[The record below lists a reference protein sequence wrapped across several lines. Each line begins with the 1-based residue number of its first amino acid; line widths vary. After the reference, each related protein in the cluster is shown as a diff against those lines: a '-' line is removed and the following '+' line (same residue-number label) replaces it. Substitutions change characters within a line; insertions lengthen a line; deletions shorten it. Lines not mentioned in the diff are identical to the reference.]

1 MRARAS
7 HPSGRLFMNEPSQ
20 VASWYDSGI
29 RLLAAEAKASSET
42 EPDTLTLTLSDMVSW
57 YESGMRSSANE
68 PILPPATLPLSA
80 AVVSWFDSGT
90 RLVGTE
96 LVEEPAVSPPE
107 QVELEVSMD
116 VARLPPPPPTPLP
129 SPPPSGNME
138 APSVLDALLPWGVKA
153 AEMVDAVFRP
163 VAEQATQ
170 VVDVRLS
177 EAPVPSRLAAADRVE
192 KLKFVVPRYVLAV
205 AQLAYEDATATLA
218 DVWTPEAQ
226 EKAQRAA
233 AELVAVSKGLV
244 KEGIEQTKK
253 IAKTLAEQVNEK
265 QLAEQAS
272 SRADASRQAADRINY
287 LKTREAELQTLIAQ
301 ELAAAE
307 EGAMAAGLA
316 VVERRNR
323 MAADLAQKRKAML
336 LKREG
341 RSAISRREG
350 IAKYG
355 VAKAAEIAATKKAA
369 VASEEE
375 RHLAEQNEEGRIA
388 AVAVAAAEAGR
399 FCAEQAEAER
409 VAAKQSEGIAAESA
423 AAAEAARLA
432 AAAQAE
438 VEKFAAEQAEAERRA
453 ADAEAARLAT
463 AAQAEVERF
472 AAEQAEAERR
482 AADAA
487 AAQAEVERFA
497 AEQAEAERR
506 AADAEAARLAAADE
520 KGEDEKQR
528 VAAQKAKTEKGE
540 AEKAG
545 AETAQSGTVQEEG
558 WSVQAAAEK
567 AEAKR
572 LAARMRTPNGVVIL
586 GGDNLPGFTTGNT
599 WS

>member
-1 MRARAS
+1 M
-7 HPSGRLFMNEPSQ
+7 
-20 VASWYDSGI
+20 
-29 RLLAAEAKASSET
+29 
-42 EPDTLTLTLSDMVSW
+42 
-57 YESGMRSSANE
+57 
-68 PILPPATLPLSA
+68 
-80 AVVSWFDSGT
+80 
-90 RLVGTE
+90 
-96 LVEEPAVSPPE
+96 
-107 QVELEVSMD
+107 
-116 VARLPPPPPTPLP
+116 
-129 SPPPSGNME
+129 
-138 APSVLDALLPWGVKA
+138 LDALLPWGVKA

-388 AVAVAAAEAGR
+388 AVAVAAAEAER

-409 VAAKQSEGIAAESA
+409 VAAKQSERLAAESA
-423 AAAEAARLA
+423 AAAEAARL
-432 AAAQAE
+432 
-438 VEKFAAEQAEAERRA
+438 
-453 ADAEAARLAT
+453 
-463 AAQAEVERF
+463 
-472 AAEQAEAERR
+472 
-482 AADAA
+482 AA

>member
-1 MRARAS
+1 MMMALPPPQALRSHSEARSAMRAS

-42 EPDTLTLTLSDMVSW
+42 EPDTL
-57 YESGMRSSANE
+57 SSANE
-68 PILPPATLPLSA
+68 PNLPPATLPLSA

-96 LVEEPAVSPPE
+96 LGTELVEEPAVSPPE
-107 QVELEVSMD
+107 QVMLEVSMD
-116 VARLPPPPPTPLP
+116 VVRLPPPPPTPMP

-138 APSVLDALLPWGVKA
+138 TPVVAPSLLDALLPWGVKA

-177 EAPVPSRLAAADRVE
+177 EALVPSRLAAADRVE

-205 AQLAYEDATATLA
+205 AQLAYEDATAALA
-218 DVWTPEAQ
+218 EVWTPEAQ

-244 KEGIEQTKK
+244 EKGIGQAKQ
-253 IAKTLAEQVNEK
+253 IAETLAEQMKEK

-307 EGAMAAGLA
+307 EGAPELAAAVEEVSMVAAGLA

-323 MAADLAQKRKAML
+323 MASALAQKRKAML

-341 RSAISRREG
+341 RSAILRREG
-350 IAKYG
+350 IANYG
-355 VAKAAEIAATKKAA
+355 VANAAEIAATKKAA
-369 VASEEE
+369 VASKEEE
-375 RHLAEQNEEGRIA
+375 RRLERLLTEQNEAGRIA
-388 AVAVAAAEAGR
+388 AEAVAAAEAER
-399 FCAEQAEAER
+399 FSAEQAEAER
-409 VAAKQSEGIAAESA
+409 VAAEQLERLAAESA
-423 AAAEAARLA
+423 
-432 AAAQAE
+432 
-438 VEKFAAEQAEAERRA
+438 A
-453 ADAEAARLAT
+453 ADAEAARMAT
-463 AAQAEVERF
+463 AAQAEVERL
-472 AAEQAEAERR
+472 AAEEAEL
-482 AADAA
+482 
-487 AAQAEVERFA
+487 
-497 AEQAEAERR
+497 R
-506 AADAEAARLAAADE
+506 AADAEAACMSA
-520 KGEDEKQR
+520 EDEKHR
-528 VAAQKAKTEKGE
+528 VTAQKCE
-540 AEKAG
+540 AEKVEGEKMG
-545 AETAQSGTVQEEG
+545 AEKVGAESAQAGTVQEEG

-599 WS
+599 WG

>member
-1 MRARAS
+1 MALPPPQALRSHSEARSAMRAS

-29 RLLAAEAKASSET
+29 RLLAAEAKACSET
-42 EPDTLTLTLSDMVSW
+42 EPDTL
-57 YESGMRSSANE
+57 SSANE
-68 PILPPATLPLSA
+68 PNLPPATLPLSA

-96 LVEEPAVSPPE
+96 LGTELVEEPAVSPPE
-107 QVELEVSMD
+107 QVMLEVSMD
-116 VARLPPPPPTPLP
+116 VVRLPPPPPTPMP

-138 APSVLDALLPWGVKA
+138 TPVVAPSLLDALLPWGVKA

-177 EAPVPSRLAAADRVE
+177 EALVPSRLAAADRVE

-205 AQLAYEDATATLA
+205 AQLAYEDATAALA
-218 DVWTPEAQ
+218 EVWTPEAH

-244 KEGIEQTKK
+244 EKGIGQAKQ
-253 IAKTLAEQVNEK
+253 IAETLAEQMKEK

-307 EGAMAAGLA
+307 EGAPELAAAVDEVSMVAAGLA

-323 MAADLAQKRKAML
+323 MASALAQKRKALL

-341 RSAISRREG
+341 RSAILRREG
-350 IAKYG
+350 IANYG

-369 VASEEE
+369 VASKEEE
-375 RHLAEQNEEGRIA
+375 RLLAEQNEAGRIA
-388 AVAVAAAEAGR
+388 AEAVAAAEAER
-399 FCAEQAEAER
+399 FSAEQAEAER
-409 VAAKQSEGIAAESA
+409 VAADQSERLAAESA
-423 AAAEAARLA
+423 
-432 AAAQAE
+432 
-438 VEKFAAEQAEAERRA
+438 A
-453 ADAEAARLAT
+453 ADAEAARMAT
-463 AAQAEVERF
+463 AAQAEVERL
-472 AAEQAEAERR
+472 AAEQAEAEL
-482 AADAA
+482 
-487 AAQAEVERFA
+487 
-497 AEQAEAERR
+497 R
-506 AADAEAARLAAADE
+506 AADAEAARMSA
-520 KGEDEKQR
+520 EDEKHR
-528 VAAQKAKTEKGE
+528 VTAQKCE
-540 AEKAG
+540 AEKVEGEKMG
-545 AETAQSGTVQEEG
+545 AEKVGAESAQAGTVQEEG

>member
-1 MRARAS
+1 MALPPPQALRSHSEARSAMRAS

-42 EPDTLTLTLSDMVSW
+42 EPDTL
-57 YESGMRSSANE
+57 SSANE
-68 PILPPATLPLSA
+68 PNLPPATLPLSA

-96 LVEEPAVSPPE
+96 LGTELVEEPAVSPPE
-107 QVELEVSMD
+107 QVMLEVSMD
-116 VARLPPPPPTPLP
+116 VVRLPPPPPTPMP

-138 APSVLDALLPWGVKA
+138 TPVVAPSLLDALLPWGVKA

-177 EAPVPSRLAAADRVE
+177 EALVPSRLAAADRVE

-205 AQLAYEDATATLA
+205 AQLAYEDATAALA
-218 DVWTPEAQ
+218 EVWTPEAQ

-244 KEGIEQTKK
+244 EKGIGQAKQ
-253 IAKTLAEQVNEK
+253 IAETLAEQMKEK

-307 EGAMAAGLA
+307 EGAPELAAAVEEVSMVAAGLA

-323 MAADLAQKRKAML
+323 MASALAQKRKALL

-341 RSAISRREG
+341 RSAILRRES
-350 IAKYG
+350 IANYG

-369 VASEEE
+369 VASKEEE
-375 RHLAEQNEEGRIA
+375 RRLERLLAEQNEAGLIA
-388 AVAVAAAEAGR
+388 AEAVAAAEAER
-399 FCAEQAEAER
+399 FSAEQAEAER
-409 VAAKQSEGIAAESA
+409 VAAEQSERLAAESA
-423 AAAEAARLA
+423 
-432 AAAQAE
+432 
-438 VEKFAAEQAEAERRA
+438 A
-453 ADAEAARLAT
+453 ADAEAARM
-463 AAQAEVERF
+463 
-472 AAEQAEAERR
+472 
-482 AADAA
+482 AA
-487 AAQAEVERFA
+487 AAQAEVERLA
-497 AEQAEAERR
+497 AEQAELR
-506 AADAEAARLAAADE
+506 AADAEAARMSA
-520 KGEDEKQR
+520 EDEKHR
-528 VAAQKAKTEKGE
+528 VTAQKCE
-540 AEKAG
+540 AEKVEGEKMG
-545 AETAQSGTVQEEG
+545 AEKVGAESAQAGTVQEEG

>member
-1 MRARAS
+1 MMLTLPSAMRVS

-57 YESGMRSSANE
+57 SSANE

-96 LVEEPAVSPPE
+96 LVEEPPE
-107 QVELEVSMD
+107 QVVLEVSMD
-116 VARLPPPPPTPLP
+116 VVRLPPPPPTPLP

-138 APSVLDALLPWGVKA
+138 APSVLDALLPWGAKA

-205 AQLAYEDATATLA
+205 AQLAYEDATAALA

-375 RHLAEQNEEGRIA
+375 ERHLAEQNEEGRIA
-388 AVAVAAAEAGR
+388 AVAVAAAEAER

-409 VAAKQSEGIAAESA
+409 VAAKQSERLAAESA
-423 AAAEAARLA
+423 AAAEAARL
-432 AAAQAE
+432 
-438 VEKFAAEQAEAERRA
+438 
-453 ADAEAARLAT
+453 
-463 AAQAEVERF
+463 
-472 AAEQAEAERR
+472 
-482 AADAA
+482 AA

>member
-1 MRARAS
+1 MGWRLHVRSARAGERLLKGWTKLRDKSSRPMMLTLPSAMRRVS

-205 AQLAYEDATATLA
+205 AQLAYEDATAALA

-375 RHLAEQNEEGRIA
+375 ERHLAEQNEEGRIA
-388 AVAVAAAEAGR
+388 AVAVAAAEAER

-409 VAAKQSEGIAAESA
+409 VAAKQSERLAAESA

-438 VEKFAAEQAEAERRA
+438 VEK
-453 ADAEAARLAT
+453 
-463 AAQAEVERF
+463 
-472 AAEQAEAERR
+472 
-482 AADAA
+482 
-487 AAQAEVERFA
+487 FA